1 MPALFCLLG
10 LGLLA
15 PAIWAGYQ
23 SWAFLQ
29 IAQATPGIVT
39 ALEWSDD
46 SDSSGARPVVR
57 YDLRGDPYQITGNA
71 WSSPPAYA
79 VGDQVQVLY
88 PPGEPRAARIYSWF
102 DFWFIP
108 ALLGGVG
115 LLFAL
120 VGGGVGY
127 AFWNSLG

>member
-1 MPALFCLLG
+1 MRPHFDRRTALLFIMPALFCLLG
-10 LGLLA
+10 VGLLA

-57 YDLRGDPYQITGNA
+57 YDRRGSTHGSTSGLFRRCSVVWACCSRWLESALATPFGTA
-71 WSSPPAYA
+71 LASSPKEWYLP
-79 VGDQVQVLY
+79 
-88 PPGEPRAARIYSWF
+88 
-102 DFWFIP
+102 
-108 ALLGGVG
+108 
-115 LLFAL
+115 
-120 VGGGVGY
+120 
-127 AFWNSLG
+127 

>member
-1 MPALFCLLG
+1 MIGAPVAVHHVVEGPAD
-10 LGLLA
+10 A
-15 PAIWAGYQ
+15 PAVVLSHSLGATLATWAPQ
-23 SWAFLQ
+23 
-29 IAQATPGIVT
+29 TE
-39 ALEWSDD
+39 AL
-46 SDSSGARPVVR
+46 ARSFRVVR
-57 YDLRGDPYQITGNA
+57 YDLRGDPYQITGNT
-71 WSSPPAYA
+71 WSSPLAYA

-120 VGGGVGY
+120 VGIGIGY